1 MARYCDKIGNM
12 RGEEMGIYHF
22 VKGIS
27 RALAAALACAVML
40 GLSGCGR
47 ESAAEE
53 EESVHTALSR
63 DTLRAAGITA
73 YAQDVQSALDL
84 LDAVGFA
91 AADEAGRLDFAGA
104 EFVHAFF
111 AAQEV
116 GENGRVTVMRVCADG
131 ALIGMCIYND
141 GEEWRCAVAQTPR
154 AGTEITFTADY
165 ALERLMLTEKDYLI
179 YTCAI
184 PDNTAASKHDG
195 YIEPTVM
202 LRLAPHD
209 AACDATCA
217 AYIAPIGYNHNNLF
231 TTTWTAPDMGAVELR
246 DAFLSLWHAAN
257 GAYISY
263 FDNPYPVQEG
273 TMLSLVPRAEF
284 EAVIMRYLPLTSD
297 GIARMARLDTAED
310 AYAVTI
316 DGIPN
321 GAKVPV
327 PEVTAVRENPDGT
340 LTLTVDAVFIEY
352 AADRAFTHVVT
363 LRPGEDGAFTLLSN
377 ELIEDEGNILPEY
390 ESAFD

>member
-1 MARYCDKIGNM
+1 MRRYARPFGLRQGE
-12 RGEEMGIYHF
+12 RGGRGGERPH
-22 VKGIS
+22 S
-27 RALAAALACAVML
+27 ALARHA
-40 GLSGCGR
+40 
-47 ESAAEE
+47 
-53 EESVHTALSR
+53 
-63 DTLRAAGITA
+63 RAAGITA
-73 YAQDVQSALDL
+73 YAQDVQSALDA

-104 EFVHAFF
+104 ELVHAFF

-209 AACDATCA
+209 AACDAACA

-263 FDNPYPVQEG
+263 FDNPYPVREG
-273 TMLSLVPRAEF
+273 TILSLVPRAEF

-316 DGIPN
+316 DGIHN